1 MSEPILQNLQPS
13 SDHQQAADKV
23 QDDRRQRYDNNKLVK
38 RLRRE
43 TGKAIADFNMI
54 EDGDRVMVC
63 LSGGKDSYAMLDI
76 LLHLQKHA
84 PITFSLVAV
93 NLDQKQ
99 PGFPEH
105 ILPAYLNDLGVEYR
119 VVEEDTYSI
128 VTDKIPE
135 GRTTCSLCSRLRRGI
150 LYRTAGELGATKIAL
165 GHHMDD
171 MVETLFLNM
180 FFGARLKSMPA
191 KLVSDD
197 KKNVVIRPLAYCR
210 ESDIAK
216 FAQAQA
222 FPIIPCNLCGS
233 QENLQRK
240 HIKSMLA
247 DWEIQQPGRVVNIFK
262 SMQRVTKSHLFDTEL
277 FDFTN
282 LSIDKADELTEFD
295 IAFDESPALMLARRS
310 QESKVS

>member
-1 MSEPILQNLQPS
+1 MTTSTSNVSTDQI
-13 SDHQQAADKV
+13 DKPK
-23 QDDRRQRYDNNKLVK
+23 DYRREKYSQNKLIK

-54 EDGDRVMVC
+54 EADDRVMVC

-76 LLHLQKHA
+76 LLHLQQHA
-84 PITFSLVAV
+84 PIDFSLVAV

-105 ILPAYLNDLGVEYR
+105 VLPEYLAKLGVEYHI
-119 VVEEDTYSI
+119 VEEDTYSI

-180 FFGARLKSMPA
+180 FHGARLKSMPA

-210 ESDIAK
+210 EKDIVE
-216 FAQAQA
+216 FAQIQR

-240 HIKSMLA
+240 QVKSMLA
-247 DWEIQQPGRVVNIFK
+247 EWEKVQPGRVVNIFK
-262 SMQRVTKSHLFDTEL
+262 SMQRVTKSHLFDTDL
-277 FDFTN
+277 FDFAN
-282 LSIDKADELTEFD
+282 LSVADADNLAELD
-295 IAFDESPALMLARRS
+295 IGFDESPALLLAQRS
-310 QESKVS
+310 AQKA

>member
-1 MSEPILQNLQPS
+1 MTLSISNQGVDSEVKQI
-13 SDHQQAADKV
+13 DH
-23 QDDRRQRYDNNKLVK
+23 RREKYSQNKLLK

-54 EDGDRVMVC
+54 EAGDRVMVC
-63 LSGGKDSYAMLDI
+63 LSGGKDSYVMLDV
-76 LLHLQKHA
+76 LLHLQQHA
-84 PITFSLVAV
+84 PIDFKLIAV

-105 ILPAYLNDLGVEYR
+105 GGPEYLENLGVEYR
-119 VVEEDTYSI
+119 IVEEDTFSI
-128 VTDKIPE
+128 VTDKIPA

-180 FFGARLKSMPA
+180 FHGARLKSMPA

-210 ESDIAK
+210 EKDIAEL
-216 FAQAQA
+216 AQIKG

-240 HIKSMLA
+240 HVKSMLA
-247 DWEIQQPGRVVNIFK
+247 DWEKVQPGRVVNIFK

-277 FDFTN
+277 FDFAN
-282 LSIDKADELTEFD
+282 LSIDDAENLQELD
-295 IAFDESPALMLARRS
+295 IAFDESPALLLAQRS
-310 QESKVS
+310 VQEN